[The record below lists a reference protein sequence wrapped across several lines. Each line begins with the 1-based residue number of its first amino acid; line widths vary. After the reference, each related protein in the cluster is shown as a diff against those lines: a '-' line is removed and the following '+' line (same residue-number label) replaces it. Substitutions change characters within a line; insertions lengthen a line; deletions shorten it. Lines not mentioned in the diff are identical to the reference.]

1 VTRFWHPFADMGLVE
16 ERGELVIER
25 GEGARLWDEQ
35 GRSYIDATA
44 ALWYCNV
51 GYGRT
56 EIGEAAAAQIAKI
69 PSYSAYADLATRPAV
84 NLAERLAALSP
95 LDEPRVFFTSGGAES
110 IESAAKL
117 ARRFFSLTGEPERQ
131 VLISRQRA
139 YHGVAGFGTSLA
151 GADVFREGIDPPVP
165 HVLHVDW
172 DSADALRAAID
183 QVGAERVAAFFCEP
197 VIGAGGVLAP
207 PPGYLDEVRAITRDA
222 GCLLVADEVITSFGR
237 CGHWFAS
244 ERFGLDPDLIT
255 FAKGSTSG
263 YLPLGGVIASGRIAE
278 PFWKP
283 GGGVI
288 FRHGY
293 TYSGH
298 AAVAAASHAN
308 LDILDRDG
316 LIARGGA
323 LEGELTEALAPLADH
338 PLVTEV
344 RSGTGVM
351 AAIQL
356 ADPALADKAS
366 LLSREHGVITRVL
379 LGGALQVSP
388 PLVITRAELD
398 EMAAAFAAALDA
410 CRESVEVGA

>member
-16 ERGELVIER
+16 QRGELVIER

-69 PSYSAYADLATRPAV
+69 PAYSAYADLATRPAV
-84 NLAERLAALSP
+84 DLAERLAALSP
-95 LDEPRVFFTSGGAES
+95 LDDPRVFFTSGGAES

-117 ARRFFSLTGEPERQ
+117 ARRFFSLTGQPDRQ

-151 GADVFREGIDPPVP
+151 GADVFREGIEPPVP
-165 HVLHVDW
+165 QVLHVDW
-172 DSADALRAAID
+172 DSADALSAAIE

-278 PFWKP
+278 PFWQP

-308 LDILDRDG
+308 LDILGRDG
-316 LIARGGA
+316 LIARGGE
-323 LEGELTEALAPLADH
+323 LESELTEALAPLFDH

-351 AAIQL
+351 AAVQL
-356 ADPALADKAS
+356 ADPALADRAS
-366 LLSREHGVITRVL
+366 MLSREHGVITRVL

-398 EMAAAFAAALDA
+398 EMTAGFAAALDA
-410 CRESVEVGA
+410 CRATADVGA

>member
-51 GYGRT
+51 GYGRA

-69 PSYSAYADLATRPAV
+69 PAYSAYADLATRPAV
-84 NLAERLAALSP
+84 DLAERLAALSP

-117 ARRFFSLTGEPERQ
+117 ARRFFSLTGQPERQ

-172 DSADALRAAID
+172 ESPDALRAAIE

-244 ERFGLDPDLIT
+244 ERFDLDPDLIV

-278 PFWKP
+278 PFWQP

-316 LIARGGA
+316 LITRGGE

-338 PLVTEV
+338 PLVAEV

-351 AAIQL
+351 AAVQL

>member
-1 VTRFWHPFADMGLVE
+1 MTRFWHPFADMGLVE
-16 ERGELVIER
+16 ERGELVLER

-35 GRSYIDATA
+35 GRSYIDATG

-51 GYGRT
+51 GYGRA
-56 EIGEAAAAQIAKI
+56 EIAEAAAEQIRLI
-69 PSYSAYADLATRPAV
+69 PAYSAYADLATRPAV
-84 NLAERLAALSP
+84 DLAERLAALSP
-95 LDEPRVFFTSGGAES
+95 LDDARVFFCSGGGEA
-110 IESAAKL
+110 IESASKL
-117 ARRFFSLTGEPERQ
+117 ARRFFSLTGQPERS
-131 VLISRQRA
+131 VLISRDRS

-151 GADVFREGIDPPVP
+151 GPDVFREGLTPPVP
-165 HVLHVDW
+165 DVIHVAW
-172 DSADALRAAID
+172 DSSDALRDAIEN
-183 QVGAERVAAFFCEP
+183 VGAERVAAFFCEP

-207 PPGYLDEVRAITRDA
+207 PAGYLDDVQAICRDA
-222 GCLLVADEVITSFGR
+222 GCLFVVDEVITSFGR

-244 ERFGLDPDLIT
+244 ERFGIDPDLIT

-283 GGGVI
+283 GGGVM

-316 LIARGGA
+316 LIPRGA
-323 LEGELTEALAPLADH
+323 ELETELTEALAPLGEH
-338 PLVTEV
+338 ELVSEI

-351 AAIQL
+351 GAVQLKDPSL
-356 ADPALADKAS
+356 ADRAS
-366 LLSREHGVITRVL
+366 MLSREHGVITRVL
-379 LGGALQVSP
+379 YGGALQISP
-388 PLVITRAELD
+388 PLVITRDELD
-398 EMAAAFAAALDA
+398 EMTAGIGAALDA
-410 CRESVEVGA
+410 CVTAGVAG

>member
-1 VTRFWHPFADMGLVE
+1 MTRFWHPFADMGLVE
-16 ERGELVIER
+16 QRGELVIER

-56 EIGEAAAAQIAKI
+56 EIGEAAAAQMAKI
-69 PSYSAYADLATRPAV
+69 PAYSAYADLATRPAV
-84 NLAERLAALSP
+84 DLAERLAALSP
-95 LDEPRVFFTSGGAES
+95 LEEPRVFFTSGGAES

-117 ARRFFSLTGEPERQ
+117 ARRFFSLTGQPERQ

-172 DSADALRAAID
+172 DSPDALRAAIE
-183 QVGAERVAAFFCEP
+183 QVGPERVAAFFCEP

-244 ERFGLDPDLIT
+244 ERFGLDPDLIV

-278 PFWKP
+278 PFWQP

-316 LIARGGA
+316 LIARGGE

-351 AAIQL
+351 AAVQL
-356 ADPALADKAS
+356 AEPALADKAS

-398 EMAAAFAAALDA
+398 EITAGFAAALDA
-410 CRESVEVGA
+410 CRETAEVKV

>member
-25 GEGARLWDEQ
+25 GEGARLWDER

-69 PSYSAYADLATRPAV
+69 PAYSAYGDLATRPAV
-84 NLAERLAALSP
+84 DLAERLAALSP

-117 ARRFFSLTGEPERQ
+117 ARRFFSLTGQPERQ

-151 GADVFREGIDPPVP
+151 GADVFREGIEAPVP

-172 DSADALRAAID
+172 ESPDALRAAIE

-222 GCLLVADEVITSFGR
+222 GCLLVADGVITSFGR

-278 PFWKP
+278 PFWQP

-316 LIARGGA
+316 LIARGGE

-351 AAIQL
+351 AAVQL

-398 EMAAAFAAALDA
+398 EIAAAFAAALDA
-410 CRESVEVGA
+410 CREGVEVGA

>member
-16 ERGELVIER
+16 ERGELVLDR
-25 GEGARLWDEQ
+25 GEGARVWDEQ
-35 GRSYIDATA
+35 GRSYLDATA
-44 ALWYCNV
+44 SLWYCNV
-51 GYGRT
+51 GYGRA
-56 EIGEAAAAQIAKI
+56 EIADAAAAQIRRI
-69 PSYSAYADLATRPAV
+69 PAYSAYADLATRPAV
-84 NLAERLAALSP
+84 DLAERLAALAP
-95 LDEPRVFFTSGGAES
+95 LEDARVFFTSGGAES

-117 ARRFFSLTGEPERQ
+117 ARRYFSLTGEPERT

-151 GADVFREGIDPPVP
+151 GADIFREGIAPPVP
-165 HVLHVDW
+165 DVLHVEW
-172 DSADALRAAID
+172 DSADALRDAIRKA
-183 QVGAERVAAFFCEP
+183 GAERVAAFFCEP

-207 PPGYLDEVRAITRDA
+207 PPGYLAEVQSICREA

-237 CGHWFAS
+237 LGHWFAS
-244 ERFGLDPDLIT
+244 ERFQLDPDLIA

-278 PFWKP
+278 PFWRP
-283 GGGVI
+283 GGGII

-298 AAVAAASHAN
+298 AAVCAASHAN
-308 LDILDRDG
+308 LDILERDG
-316 LIARGGA
+316 LIARG
-323 LEGELTEALAPLADH
+323 LELERELEEALDPLAGH
-338 PLVTEV
+338 PLVAEI

-351 AAIQL
+351 AAVQL
-356 ADPALADKAS
+356 NQPALADRAS
-366 LLSREHGVITRVL
+366 LLAREHGVITRVL

-398 EMAAAFAAALDA
+398 EIAAGLSAALDA
-410 CRESVEVGA
+410 CRVEMATPA

>member
-16 ERGELVIER
+16 ERGELVLER

-35 GRSYIDATA
+35 GRSYIDSTA

-51 GYGRT
+51 GYGRA
-56 EIGEAAAAQIAKI
+56 EIGDAAAEQIRKI
-69 PSYSAYADLATRPAV
+69 PAYSAYGDLATRPAV
-84 NLAERLAALSP
+84 DLAERLAALSP
-95 LDEPRVFFTSGGAES
+95 LDDARVFFTSGGAES

-117 ARRFFSLTGEPERQ
+117 ARRYFSLTGEPDRQ
-131 VLISRQRA
+131 ILVSRDRA

-151 GADVFREGIDPPVP
+151 GPDVFREGIQPPVAG
-165 HVLHVDW
+165 VLHVPW
-172 DSADALRAAID
+172 DSAEALREAIES
-183 QVGAERVAAFFCEP
+183 VGPERVAGFFAEP
-197 VIGAGGVLAP
+197 IVGAGGVLVAP
-207 PPGYLDEVRAITRDA
+207 DGYFEAVRGICRDA

-244 ERFGLDPDLIT
+244 ERFGIEPDLIT

-278 PFWKP
+278 PFWQP
-283 GGGVI
+283 GAGVI

-316 LIARGGA
+316 LIGRG
-323 LEGELTEALAPLADH
+323 LELERELSDALAPLAAH
-338 PLVTEV
+338 PLVAEI

-351 AAIQL
+351 AAVQL
-356 ADPALADKAS
+356 ADPSLADRAS
-366 LLSREHGVITRVL
+366 ILAREHGVISRAL
-379 LGGALQVSP
+379 YGGALQVSP

-398 EMAAAFAAALDA
+398 EMAGGIGAALDA
-410 CRESVEVGA
+410 CVMAGVAG

>member
-1 VTRFWHPFADMGLVE
+1 MTRFWHPFADMGLVE
-16 ERGELVIER
+16 ERGELVLER
-25 GEGARLWDEQ
+25 AEGARLWDEQ
-35 GRSYIDATA
+35 GRSYVDATA

-69 PSYSAYADLATRPAV
+69 SSYSAYGDLATRPTID
-84 NLAERLAALSP
+84 LAERLAALSP
-95 LDEPRVFFTSGGAES
+95 LDDPRVFLTSGGAES

-117 ARRFFSLTGEPERQ
+117 ARRYFSLTGEPERT
-131 VLISRQRA
+131 VLISRERA

-165 HVLHVDW
+165 HVLHVAW
-172 DSADALRAAID
+172 DSADALREAIE
-183 QVGAERVAAFFCEP
+183 QVGSERVAAFFCEP

-207 PPGYLDEVRAITRDA
+207 PDGYLAEVRSICRDA

-244 ERFGLDPDLIT
+244 ERFSLDPDLIT

-316 LIARGGA
+316 LIARGGE
-323 LEGELTEALAPLADH
+323 LEQEIAKALAPLASH
-338 PLVTEV
+338 PLVAEI
-344 RSGTGVM
+344 RAGTGAM

-356 ADPALADKAS
+356 TDPSLADRAS
-366 LLSREHGVITRVL
+366 LASREHGVITRVL
-379 LGGALQVSP
+379 LGGSLQVSP

-398 EMAAAFAAALDA
+398 EMTAGFAGALDA
-410 CRESVEVGA
+410 CQAASPVRA

>member
-1 VTRFWHPFADMGLVE
+1 MTRFWHPFADMGLVE

-69 PSYSAYADLATRPAV
+69 PAYSAYADLATRPAV
-84 NLAERLAALSP
+84 DLAERLAALSP
-95 LDEPRVFFTSGGAES
+95 LDDPRVFFTSGGAES

-117 ARRFFSLTGEPERQ
+117 ARRFFSLTGQPERQ

-151 GADVFREGIDPPVP
+151 GADVFREGIEPPVP
-165 HVLHVDW
+165 QVLHVDW
-172 DSADALRAAID
+172 DSADALRAAIE

-278 PFWKP
+278 PFWQP

-316 LIARGGA
+316 LIARGGE

-351 AAIQL
+351 AAVQLTDPTL
-356 ADPALADKAS
+356 ADRAS
-366 LLSREHGVITRVL
+366 MLSREHGVITRVL

-398 EMAAAFAAALDA
+398 EMTAGFAAALDA
-410 CRESVEVGA
+410 CRETAEVSV

>member
-1 VTRFWHPFADMGLVE
+1 MTRFWHPFADMGLVE

-51 GYGRT
+51 GYGRA

-69 PSYSAYADLATRPAV
+69 PAYSAYADLATRPAV
-84 NLAERLAALSP
+84 DLAERLAALSP

-117 ARRFFSLTGEPERQ
+117 ARRFFSLTGQPERQ

-172 DSADALRAAID
+172 ESPDALRAAIE

-244 ERFGLDPDLIT
+244 ERFDLDPDLIV

-278 PFWKP
+278 PFWQP

-316 LIARGGA
+316 LITRGGV

-338 PLVTEV
+338 PLVAEV

-351 AAIQL
+351 AAVQL

>member
-1 VTRFWHPFADMGLVE
+1 MGLVE
-16 ERGELVIER
+16 ERGELVLER
-25 GEGARLWDEQ
+25 GAGARLWDEQ
-35 GRSYIDATA
+35 GRSYVDATA

-51 GYGRT
+51 GYGRD
-56 EIGEAAAAQIAKI
+56 EIGEAAAAQIRKI
-69 PSYSAYADLATRPAV
+69 PAYSAYGDLATRPAV
-84 NLAERLAALSP
+84 DLAERLAALSP
-95 LDEPRVFFTSGGAES
+95 LDDPRVFFTSGGAES

-117 ARRFFSLTGEPERQ
+117 ARRFFSLTGEPERT

-151 GADVFREGIDPPVP
+151 GADVFREGIDAPVP

-172 DSADALRAAID
+172 DSAASLREAIE

-207 PPGYLDEVRAITRDA
+207 PPGYLAEVLAICRDA
-222 GCLLVADEVITSFGR
+222 GCLFVADEVITSFGR

-244 ERFGLDPDLIT
+244 ERFELDPDLIV

-278 PFWKP
+278 PFWQP

-316 LIARGGA
+316 LIARG
-323 LEGELTEALAPLADH
+323 LELESELTEALEPLTAH
-338 PLVTEV
+338 PLVAEV
-344 RSGTGVM
+344 RSGTGAM
-351 AAIQL
+351 AAVQLSDPTL
-356 ADPALADKAS
+356 ADRAS
-366 LLSREHGVITRVL
+366 LLAREHGVITRVL

-388 PLVITRAELD
+388 PLVIERAELD
-398 EMAAAFAAALDA
+398 EIAAGFAAALDA
-410 CRESVEVGA
+410 CHAPSAAAL

>member
-51 GYGRT
+51 GYGRA

-69 PSYSAYADLATRPAV
+69 PAYSAYADLATRPAV
-84 NLAERLAALSP
+84 DLAERLAALSP

-117 ARRFFSLTGEPERQ
+117 ARRFFSLTGQPERQ

-172 DSADALRAAID
+172 ESPDALRAAIE

-244 ERFGLDPDLIT
+244 ERFDLDPDLIV

-278 PFWKP
+278 PFWQP

-316 LIARGGA
+316 LITRGGV

-338 PLVTEV
+338 PLVAEV

-351 AAIQL
+351 AAVQL

>member
-1 VTRFWHPFADMGLVE
+1 MGLVE
-16 ERGELVIER
+16 ERGELVLER
-25 GEGARLWDEQ
+25 GAGARLWDEQ
-35 GRSYIDATA
+35 GRTYIDATA

-51 GYGRT
+51 GYGRA
-56 EIGEAAAAQIAKI
+56 EIGDAAAEQIRKI
-69 PSYSAYADLATRPAV
+69 PAYSAYGDLATRPAV
-84 NLAERLAALSP
+84 DLAERLAALSP
-95 LDEPRVFFTSGGAES
+95 LDDARVFFTSGGAES

-117 ARRFFSLTGEPERQ
+117 ARRYFSLTGEPDRQ
-131 VLISRQRA
+131 ILISRDRA

-151 GADVFREGIDPPVP
+151 GPDVFREGIQPPVAG
-165 HVLHVDW
+165 VLHVPW
-172 DSADALRAAID
+172 DSADALREAIES
-183 QVGAERVAAFFCEP
+183 VGAERVAGFFAEP
-197 VIGAGGVLAP
+197 VVGAGGVLIAP
-207 PPGYLDEVRAITRDA
+207 DGYFEAVRAICDDA

-244 ERFGLDPDLIT
+244 ERFGIDPDLIA

-278 PFWKP
+278 PFWQP

-316 LIARGGA
+316 LIGRG
-323 LEGELTEALAPLADH
+323 LELESELTEALEPLAGH
-338 PLVTEV
+338 PLVAEI

-351 AAIQL
+351 AAVQL
-356 ADPALADKAS
+356 ADTTLADRAS
-366 LLSREHGVITRVL
+366 MLAREHGVITRVL
-379 LGGALQVSP
+379 YGGALQISP

-398 EMAAAFAAALDA
+398 EMTRGIGAALDA
-410 CRESVEVGA
+410 CVTAGVAG

>member
-1 VTRFWHPFADMGLVE
+1 MTRFWHPFADMGLVE
-16 ERGELVIER
+16 ERGELVLER
-25 GEGARLWDEQ
+25 AEGSRLWDEE

-51 GYGRT
+51 GYGRA
-56 EIGEAAAAQIAKI
+56 EIGDAAAAQIRKI
-69 PSYSAYADLATRPAV
+69 PAYSAYTDLATRPTV
-84 NLAERLAALSP
+84 DLAERLAGLSP
-95 LDEPRVFFTSGGAES
+95 LEDARVFFASGGAES

-117 ARRFFSLTGEPERQ
+117 ARRYFSLIGQPERT
-131 VLISRQRA
+131 VLGSRERC

-151 GADVFREGIDPPVP
+151 GADVFREGLTPPVP
-165 HVLHVDW
+165 DVVHVPW
-172 DSADALRAAID
+172 DSADALRETIERI
-183 QVGAERVAAFFCEP
+183 GPERVAAFFCEP

-207 PPGYLDEVRAITRDA
+207 PDGYLAEVRSICNDA

-244 ERFGLDPDLIT
+244 ERWSIDPDLIT

-263 YLPLGGVIASGRIAE
+263 YLPLGGVIVAGRIAE
-278 PFWKP
+278 PFWQP

-308 LDILDRDG
+308 LDILEQDG
-316 LIARGGA
+316 LIGRGLELERVQAGA
-323 LEGELTEALAPLADH
+323 LEPLADH
-338 PLVTEV
+338 PLVAEI

-351 AAIQL
+351 AAVQLTEPSL
-356 ADPALADKAS
+356 ADRAS
-366 LLSREHGVITRVL
+366 LLSREHGVMTRVL

-398 EMAAAFAAALDA
+398 EMTAGFAAALDA
-410 CRESVEVGA
+410 CRAAAPAPA

>member
-1 VTRFWHPFADMGLVE
+1 VTRFWHPMADMGLVE
-16 ERGELVIER
+16 ERGELIFDR
-25 GEGARLWDEQ
+25 ADGARLWDEQ

-51 GYGRT
+51 GYGRN
-56 EIGEAAAAQIAKI
+56 EIGDAAAAQMRRI

-84 NLAERLAALSP
+84 DLAERLAALSP
-95 LDEPRVFFTSGGAES
+95 LDDARVFLTSGGAES
-110 IESAAKL
+110 IETAAKL
-117 ARRFFSLTGEPERQ
+117 CRRFFSLTGQPDRTI
-131 VLISRQRA
+131 LISRERA

-151 GADVFREGIDPPVP
+151 GSDVFREGIQAPVP
-165 HVLHVDW
+165 GVLHVPW
-172 DSADALRAAID
+172 DSAQALRDAIES
-183 QVGAERVAAFFCEP
+183 VGAERVAGFFCEP

-207 PPGYLDEVRAITRDA
+207 PDGYLEEAQAICRDA
-222 GCLLVADEVITSFGR
+222 GCLFVADEIITSFGR

-244 ERFGLDPDLIT
+244 ERFGIDPDLIT

-278 PFWKP
+278 PFWQR
-283 GGGVI
+283 GAGVM

-316 LIARGGA
+316 LIGRGHE
-323 LEGELTEALAPLADH
+323 LERELTEALEPLASH
-338 PLVTEV
+338 PLVTEI

-351 AAIQL
+351 AAVQL
-356 ADPALADKAS
+356 TEPALAEKAS

-379 LGGALQVSP
+379 MGGALQVSP
-388 PLVITRAELD
+388 SLVITRDELD
-398 EMAAAFAAALDA
+398 ELAAGFAAALDA
-410 CRESVEVGA
+410 CRSEAPAPA